1 MIGYQSQTSCL
12 DSLES
17 DESTE
22 SDGVSKVLERRDD
35 TSKEHH
41 ASHDEENVLD
51 DTGQSQDETASG
63 SNEED
68 GSDVE
73 TEGDGSV
80 GEENEGSKL
89 SEVEERSETLCEWD
103 QASVDRCTDRRKVV
117 EGDERVHLE
126 SLEEDLDHDEP

>member
-1 MIGYQSQTSCL
+1 MTGNYSQASCL

-17 DESTE
+17 DKSTE
-22 SDGVSKVLERRDD
+22 SDGVSKVLEWRNH

-51 DTGQSQDETASG
+51 DTGQSQDETAGS

-89 SEVEERSETLCEWD
+89 SEIEERSEAFCEWD
-103 QASVDRCTDRRKVV
+103 QTSVDRCTDRCKVV